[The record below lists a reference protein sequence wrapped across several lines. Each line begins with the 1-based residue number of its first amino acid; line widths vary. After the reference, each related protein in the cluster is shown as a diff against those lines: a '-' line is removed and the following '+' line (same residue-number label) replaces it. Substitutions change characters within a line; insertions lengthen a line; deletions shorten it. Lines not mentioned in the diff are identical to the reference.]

1 MNIKEKLMN
10 IQAELKAPKDL
21 DNNFGKYKYRSAE
34 SILEALKPLLKKNE
48 VILNLT
54 DGILQIGERYYI
66 EATAIL
72 SDTKEEGVI
81 SVKAYAREEEIKKGM
96 DSSQVTG
103 AASSYARKYALNG
116 LFAIDDNKD
125 SDYTNDEPKAEKP
138 TSKPPQQKPEAGK
151 PQQAVTAKKEE
162 AAVKP
167 NPFVTPHH
175 ICEDCQKEIT
185 DHKNS
190 KGVIYS
196 VADIIQ
202 GSTAEYN
209 KKLCYACASK
219 RFKARQAE
227 LRQQAKKAD

>member
-72 SDTKEEGVI
+72 SDIKEEGVI

-138 TSKPPQQKPEAGK
+138 TPK
-151 PQQAVTAKKEE
+151 PQQATTAKKEE
-162 AAVKP
+162 TAVKP
-167 NPFVTPHH
+167 NPFPSKE
-175 ICEDCQKEIT
+175 ICEDCQHEIT

-209 KKLCYACASK
+209 RKLCYDCASK

-227 LRQQAKKAD
+227 IKARAQKAD

>member
-125 SDYTNDEPKAEKP
+125 SDYTNDEPKADKP
-138 TSKPPQQKPEAGK
+138 TPKPPQPKPEADK
-151 PQQAVTAKKEE
+151 PQQAATAKKEE
-162 AAVKP
+162 TAVKP
-167 NPFVTPHH
+167 NPFVAPHH
-175 ICEDCQKEIT
+175 ICEDCQKEIA

-209 KKLCYACASK
+209 KKLCYDCASK
-219 RFKARQAE
+219 RFKERQAE
-227 LRQQAKKAD
+227 LRQKAKKAD